1 MAPSLKRILLGS
13 DRIAKLFQP
22 WIVLHLVHLYS
33 VPLWAFHELVL
44 EPVLELR
51 GCVFHPSSQG
61 RLRLLS
67 GTPQG
72 TRDHEAIESSHRVW
86 HG

>member
-51 GCVFHPSSQG
+51 GVCLSPI
-61 RLRLLS
+61 LS
-67 GTPQG
+67 GSVALALGDT
-72 TRDHEAIESSHRVW
+72 TRGHGAIESNRRVW
-86 HG
+86 HA